1 MLTILERSK
10 GNVIGVE
17 SSGTITLEEQQKA
30 EEVFDKAIKE
40 HGKINWL
47 YVFRSM
53 KYESLRPMY
62 EDMMWCLK
70 NLKNF
75 DRMAVVG
82 DKKWQELLIKA
93 DGLVFG
99 EKYFDISQL
108 DEAWAYVE
116 GTKG

>member
-1 MLTILERSK
+1 M
-10 GNVIGVE
+10 
-17 SSGTITLEEQQKA
+17 
-30 EEVFDKAIKE
+30 VFE
-40 HGKINWL
+40 
-47 YVFRSM
+47 
-53 KYESLRPMY
+53 
-62 EDMMWCLK
+62 

-108 DEAWAYVE
+108 DEALGVR
-116 GTKG
+116 